1 MAKDSNRRD
10 RELRKRLEADSY
22 MFDAVRE
29 CYALLKSII
38 KYLVLGEDETR

>member
-1 MAKDSNRRD
+1 MAKDSNGRD
-10 RELRKRLEADSY
+10 RELRKRLEADNY

-38 KYLVLGEDETR
+38 KYLVVGVEETE